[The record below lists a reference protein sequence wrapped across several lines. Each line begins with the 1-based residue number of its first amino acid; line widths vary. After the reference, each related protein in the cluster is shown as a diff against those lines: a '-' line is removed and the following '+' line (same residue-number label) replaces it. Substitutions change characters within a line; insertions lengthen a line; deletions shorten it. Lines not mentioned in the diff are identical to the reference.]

1 MNSTSQAPEIRSK
14 VGESGPDEGALL
26 TVLRASERLEQR
38 LEAALVAVGLSIS
51 KFDAMEQLISCD
63 EPLTLGDLAGRLRCV
78 RSNITQLVD
87 RLESEG
93 LVKRGS
99 CPQDRRAVRAML
111 TPLGVERHAAG
122 VIAIRAVQAEVA
134 EQLSAS
140 DRKQL
145 TRLLLALVG

>member
-1 MNSTSQAPEIRSK
+1 
-14 VGESGPDEGALL
+14 
-26 TVLRASERLEQR
+26 
-38 LEAALVAVGLSIS
+38 
-51 KFDAMEQLISCD
+51 
-63 EPLTLGDLAGRLRCV
+63 V

-122 VIAIRAVQAEVA
+122 VTAIRVVQAEVA